1 MKKGWE
7 HLKNDALALAIP
19 SIFAL
24 FSPFT
29 FAVTYRNL
37 RVWRTYLWASLIG
50 NLGEPLLYLAAIGFG
65 IGSLIGEN
73 GVYGIPYDVFLAPG
87 ILVSTC
93 MYTATFETTFGS
105 FTRMKPQKTFDA
117 ILVTPVNIAEL
128 ATGEVYSSAM
138 KSGLGAL
145 IVLCV
150 ISAFGLVK
158 SPLAILT
165 IPLGFL
171 VGYAFGALGLVFTA
185 IAPDYSFFNYFFTLV
200 MAPMFLLSGIFFPVS
215 VLPEWAQILANIL
228 PLTHAVN
235 ISRSLCLGTLSFDLL
250 IHVFVLFLGG
260 LVSTHVASVLLLRRL
275 IP

>member
-1 MKKGWE
+1 MKKGCE

>member
-1 MKKGWE
+1 MKKGCE
-7 HLKNDALALAIP
+7 HLKNEALALAIP

>member
-7 HLKNDALALAIP
+7 HLKNEALALAIP

-235 ISRSLCLGTLSFDLL
+235 ISRSLCLGTLSMSLL

>member
-1 MKKGWE
+1 MKKGCE

-65 IGSLIGEN
+65 IGALVGEN

>member
-1 MKKGWE
+1 MNKVCRY
-7 HLKNDALALAIP
+7 LKNDALALALP
-19 SIFAL
+19 SILAL
-24 FSPFT
+24 LSPFT

-50 NLGEPLLYLAAIGFG
+50 NLGEPLLYLVAIGFG
-65 IGSLIGEN
+65 IGALIGEN
-73 GVYGIPYDVFLAPG
+73 GIYGIPYDVFLAPG

-117 ILVTPVNIAEL
+117 ILVTPVNITEL
-128 ATGEVYSSAM
+128 ATGEVYSAAV

-145 IVLCV
+145 IVLLV
-150 ISAFGLVK
+150 IWAFGLVK

-185 IAPDYSFFNYFFTLV
+185 IAPDYSFFNYFFTLLI
-200 MAPMFLLSGIFFPVS
+200 APMFLLSGIFFPVS
-215 VLPEWAQILANIL
+215 VLPEWAQTIAHIL
-228 PLTHAVN
+228 PLTHAVT
-235 ISRSLCLGTLSFDLL
+235 ISRSLCLGTLSQELL
-250 IHVFVLFLGG
+250 VHVFVLFIGG
-260 LVSTHVASVLLLRRL
+260 FLSTFFASVLLSRRL

>member
-7 HLKNDALALAIP
+7 HLRNDALALAIP

-65 IGSLIGEN
+65 IGALVGEN

-215 VLPEWAQILANIL
+215 VLPEWAQILAHIL

-235 ISRSLCLGTLSFDLL
+235 ISRSLCLGTLSSDLL

-260 LVSTHVASVLLLRRL
+260 LLSTYVASILLLKRL